1 MFLPG
6 FKDLA
11 KPQWIATL
19 EELKLAGEL
28 PVSELSRRL
37 EVSYMAAKQYCE
49 ALKKLGYLDRTRA
62 PRKEVGRPE
71 IFYRLTPKADL
82 LFPQAGVAFSLELL
96 EHLQTMFG
104 ESAPERL
111 IFQYFQHLQ
120 QRWTPRLTKAKS
132 LLEKATLVTA
142 LREQLGCF
150 ARCKYDPEKGLR
162 IEEYHHPLRPVFKK
176 YPRAVGMELRLLE
189 ALLGTRVNRREIPG
203 GPHGPARVDYEV
215 ATLGVL

>member
-96 EHLQTMFG
+96 EHLQTLFG
-104 ESAPERL
+104 ESAPERR

-132 LLEKATLVTA
+132 LLEKATLVTG

-176 YPRAVGMELRLLE
+176 YPRAIGMELRLLE

-203 GPHGPARVDYEV
+203 GSHGPARVDYEV